1 MAILVFLLAFAI
13 PVYLLYRFDSHSW
26 IWHVLAIAAALGL
39 GFVPT
44 PPEWKTKTFD
54 LLFGSVFMFLLVWGI
69 GRLLPVVRH
78 HHAKHA

>member
-13 PVYLLYRFDSHSW
+13 PVYLLYRFGSHSW
-26 IWHVLAIAAALGL
+26 IWHTLALAAALGL
-39 GFVPT
+39 GFLPT

-69 GRLLPVVRH
+69 GGLLPVVRH
-78 HHAKHA
+78 HRARHA